1 MEVFHMKSDKTY
13 DYLIFIG
20 RFQPLH
26 IGHQRVISHA
36 LELAENV
43 IVLIGSASSPR
54 TTRNPFTYEERC
66 SMIWRSFSSASGFEG
81 RLHIA
86 PLNDTSTDNRW
97 KEQVQRQVYS
107 IIERDLD
114 AKLNGHGGR
123 RIGLIGYE
131 KDHSTYYLRMFPQ
144 WANVHVEPEGIPIS
158 STDIRKGY
166 FKNLPEIP
174 TRWVSEPVAEFMD
187 AFTRS
192 TEFVTIHTD
201 QAYVNAYKK
210 AWGAAP
216 FAPTFVTVDNLCV
229 QSGHVLLVQR
239 GGQPGKDL
247 WALPGGFIDVN
258 ERLIDS
264 AIRELRE
271 ETQIEDHLGRIP
283 PAKLKG
289 FIREDLTEVFDDPH
303 RSSRGRTITHVFF
316 YEFPDQRELFKV
328 TAADDAKD
336 TRWVP
341 FGELRQSEMFEDHY
355 LILEEMLNLKGDF

>member
-1 MEVFHMKSDKTY
+1 MKSDKTY

-26 IGHQRVISHA
+26 AGHQYVIDKA

-43 IVLIGSASSPR
+43 IVLVGSASSPR
-54 TTRNPFTYEERC
+54 TTRNPFTFEERR
-66 SMIWRSFSSASGFEG
+66 SMLWKTYPSASGFED
-81 RLHIA
+81 RLHVL
-86 PLNDTSTDNRW
+86 PLDDASTDNRW
-97 KEQVQRQVYS
+97 KEQVQRRVYS
-107 IIERDLD
+107 VIEKDIQ
-114 AKLNGHGGR
+114 AKLHGYAGK
-123 RIGLIGYE
+123 RIALIGYA
-131 KDHSTYYLRMFPQ
+131 KDHSSYYLRMFPQ
-144 WANVHVEPEGIPIS
+144 WGSVSVEPEGVPIN
-158 STDIRKGY
+158 STDIRNGY

-174 TRWVSEPVAEFMD
+174 TRWVSEPVAEFLD
-187 AFTRS
+187 SFTR
-192 TEFVTIHTD
+192 TIDFVTIHTD
-201 QAYVNAYKK
+201 AAYVKAYKK
-210 AWGAAP
+210 AWSSAP
-216 FAPTFVTVDNLCV
+216 SAPVFVTVDNLCV

-289 FIREDLTEVFDDPH
+289 FIREDLTKVFDDPH

-316 YEFPDQRELFKV
+316 YEFPDQKELFKV
-328 TAADDAKD
+328 AAADDAKD

-341 FGELRQSEMFEDHY
+341 FGDIRQSEMFEDHY
-355 LILEEMLNLKGDF
+355 LILENMLNLKGDFQ